1 MNKKKKKII
10 LPMSHFIQVNIC
22 QGTLIQKILE
32 EGIHGK
38 KFSVVILCSKSCFKH
53 KHTTGAEYQV
63 LKLKTKYN
71 YNFFFIVFHVGF
83 PKIVPLLLSI

>member
-1 MNKKKKKII
+1 MA
-10 LPMSHFIQVNIC
+10 
-22 QGTLIQKILE
+22 
-32 EGIHGK
+32 K

-71 YNFFFIVFHVGF
+71 YNFFFIVFLVGF
-83 PKIVPLLLSI
+83 PKIVPLLLRIYR

>member
-1 MNKKKKKII
+1 MNKNEQII

-38 KFSVVILCSKSCFKH
+38 KV
-53 KHTTGAEYQV
+53 
-63 LKLKTKYN
+63 
-71 YNFFFIVFHVGF
+71 
-83 PKIVPLLLSI
+83 

>member
-1 MNKKKKKII
+1 MNKKII

-38 KFSVVILCSKSCFKH
+38 KV
-53 KHTTGAEYQV
+53 
-63 LKLKTKYN
+63 
-71 YNFFFIVFHVGF
+71 
-83 PKIVPLLLSI
+83 